1 METYAQMIS
10 DKRKNACAVNLMRT
24 MLVKYAQKHD
34 ISFENALIRFS
45 ASSTYGMLF
54 DFDTAV
60 WKEGPDYLLSL
71 YEEELA
77 QDATASYE
85 N

>member
-1 METYAQMIS
+1 METYAQTIS
-10 DKRKNACAVNLMRT
+10 DKRKNVCAVNLMRT

-34 ISFENALIRFS
+34 IPFESALIQFS
-45 ASSTYGMLF
+45 ASSTYGLLF

-77 QDATASYE
+77 SH
-85 N
+85 